1 MTPLPEFGSL
11 IARDYA
17 DLGLAVGLEVHQQLL
32 TEKKLFCR
40 CLAGRRSR
48 RWDARILRHMRPT
61 LSELGEVDATALME
75 FKTRKQILYHLDKE
89 TVCTY
94 EMDDAP
100 PFPLNGQAL
109 DIAMELALLLDM
121 MPVDELHVIRK
132 QFLDGSIPAGF
143 QRTAL
148 IGVDGSVPVGE
159 GRLGIRQLGLEEDSC
174 RELSDEGHWRTFA
187 TDRLGTP
194 LVEIVT
200 EPHLRTPDEAVR
212 AAQAIR
218 RLTRAT
224 GRVRRGIGAARQDV
238 NVSIAGGARVEIA
251 GVPRIPAIAHLVH
264 NEAFRQK
271 GLLAIRD
278 ALRSRRVDA
287 ADWAAPRAEVTGLL
301 GNCEYAPV
309 RHALEHG
316 ETVGAVLL
324 PGFAGLLTRELQ
336 PGAWFLQEF
345 IDRVRVVACLDRRP
359 NLVCS
364 EQLGDGPGLME
375 WNRVRQV
382 LGGPPE
388 APVLLVW
395 GHPRD
400 VETALAEVELR
411 AREALAGV
419 PAETRQALPDGT
431 TGFER
436 VLPGPERMYP
446 DTDLPP
452 LVLDAGSWEHVRER
466 MATPPWILDE
476 RLAARGLGPELR
488 GQLVAQGR
496 AGAFLDLAPESPDPV
511 RLAFLLTA
519 HWRRLEREGL
529 AMPDPAGLAGTGVLD
544 AAPRDEDLPRLRA
557 WVRSGGRAPVPAGAA
572 TRAGAGADP
581 GREEAP

>member
-1 MTPLPEFGSL
+1 MTPLPAFGSL
-11 IARDYA
+11 AACEYA
-17 DLGLAVGLEVHQQLL
+17 DLGLRIGLEVHQQLL

-40 CLAGRRSR
+40 CPAGRRSR

-89 TVCTY
+89 SVCTY

-100 PFPLNGQAL
+100 PFPLNEQAL
-109 DIAMELALLLDM
+109 DIAMEIALLLDVQ
-121 MPVDELHVIRK
+121 PVGELHVIRK

-148 IGVDGSVPVGE
+148 LGVDGAVPVGD
-159 GRLGIRQLGLEEDSC
+159 RRVRIQQLGLEEDSC

-200 EPHLRTPDEAVR
+200 APDMRTPGEAMR
-212 AAQAIR
+212 TAQAIR
-218 RLTRAT
+218 ALTRAT

-238 NVSIAGGARVEIA
+238 NVSITGGTRVEIA
-251 GVPRIPAIAHLVH
+251 GVPRIPAIGRLAH

-278 ALRSRRVDA
+278 ALRSRRISGA
-287 ADWAAPRAEVTGLL
+287 GYAAPRAEVTGLL

-309 RHALEHG
+309 RRARERG

-324 PGFAGLLTRELQ
+324 PGFEALLTRELQ

-400 VETALAEVELR
+400 VDTALVEITLR
-411 AREALAGV
+411 AQEALAGV
-419 PAETRQALPDGT
+419 PAETRQALLDGT

-452 LVLDAGSWEHVRER
+452 LVMDTGRWERARER
-466 MATPPWILDE
+466 MAAPPWALDA
-476 RLAARGLGPELR
+476 RLAERGLGPELR
-488 GQLVAQGR
+488 RQLIAQGR
-496 AGAFLDLAPESPDPV
+496 AGAYLDLAADAPDPV
-511 RLAFLLTA
+511 RLAVLFTA

-529 AMPDPAGLAGTGVLD
+529 AMPDPADLAGVGAFQA
-544 AAPRDEDLPRLRA
+544 AAPRQADLAALRDWA
-557 WVRSGGRAPVPAGAA
+557 RGGGARAYGAGAA
-572 TRAGAGADP
+572 LAAH
-581 GREEAP
+581 REVTP